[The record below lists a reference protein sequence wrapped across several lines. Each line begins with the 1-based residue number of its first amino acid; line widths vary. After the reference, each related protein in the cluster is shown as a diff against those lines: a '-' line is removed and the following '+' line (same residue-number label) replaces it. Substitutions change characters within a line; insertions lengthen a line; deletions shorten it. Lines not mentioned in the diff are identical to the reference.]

1 MILPNSLNKYFDE
14 FDSQFSN
21 CKYYRSFVSIHTNT
35 IPEDVCIIRENKK
48 ANEQYYKWKLIYAFV
63 YSTMYPKENIG
74 TEVYFPKGN
83 KSSAP
88 LKIDIAIFDDDSWF
102 SHYSNFWNSKGKDLE
117 ELEWLQYHLLVAI
130 EIKQEDG
137 KSVQEVWDKQLKA
150 YMKESARD
158 FCLGILY
165 DTDRLYLFQK
175 REGKFVRFNESKN
188 EKGFNSKSSEL
199 NLLIPDPF
207 YDVPSFDFL
216 LFGAKR
222 PDVDLSN
229 RTIND
234 LSVIS
239 SLQSTSINIAMS
251 NILRTM
257 SENGLIDQRG
267 YNILIQTL
275 ALKIYDE
282 KRNERYR
289 QIPLKLYIQEDERNY
304 KSIGDDGIQNF
315 ITRLK
320 AIEQEAKGEY
330 RVIFS
335 QIDYDIHKINHVN
348 VLVDIVY
355 QLQNYS
361 FVKSHKTDLYQ
372 IIFYQFANKFATD
385 NNAQFITPI
394 PIVQFI
400 VDMVNPRSNETVI
413 DPTCGISDFLS
424 VSYVSSASK
433 LTDKNMYGMDLSL
446 NMVVLSTLNMLLNGD
461 GNANLS
467 QVDGLGSVSNKFCDD
482 GSIITL
488 DVKRN
493 KEGNWDND
501 RADGKKYKKFDV
513 VLTNP
518 PFGKNRAFT
527 PKKDSDKEFAECYEL
542 WHEYNSKS
550 IDYGVLFLENA
561 YRILNDNGRMGI
573 ILSNSIASI
582 DSHKK
587 VRQWLLKH
595 MRIVALI
602 DLPSGVFAET
612 GVNTTIIIA
621 YKPPIKTLEKLQESD
636 YEIFIRDIKNV
647 GYEVIT
653 SQRVKK
659 FVDKY
664 KVDPKTFRYMVNVD
678 GELKKDEDF
687 SDTIIDF
694 RDWCNHQEKVV
705 RDLFVKEK

>member
-14 FDSQFSN
+14 FDSQYYN
-21 CKYYRSFVSIHTNT
+21 CECFRSFVSIHTNT
-35 IPEDVCIIRENKK
+35 IPEDVCILRENKK

-63 YSTMYPKENIG
+63 HSSMYPKDNIG

-83 KSSAP
+83 KSAAP
-88 LKIDIAIFDDDSWF
+88 LKIDVAIFDDDSWF
-102 SHYSNFWNSKGKDLE
+102 SHYLNFWNSKGKLLE

-137 KSVQEVWDKQLKA
+137 KSIQEVWDKQLKA

-175 REGKFVRFNESKN
+175 KEGKLVRFNESKN

-216 LFGAKR
+216 LIGAKR

-234 LSVIS
+234 LSIIS
-239 SLQSTSINIAMS
+239 SLQSTAINNAMS

-257 SENGLIDQRG
+257 TENGLIDQRG

-275 ALKIYDE
+275 ALKIFDE

-289 QIPLKLYIQEDERNY
+289 QIPLELYIQDEERNFTN
-304 KSIGDDGIQNF
+304 IGDDGIQKF

-320 AIEQEAKGEY
+320 NIEQEAKGEY
-330 RVIFS
+330 KVIFS

-394 PIVQFI
+394 PIVQFL
-400 VDMVNPRSNETVI
+400 VDLVNPRSNETVI

-424 VSYVSSASK
+424 VSYVSSRSK

-461 GNANLS
+461 GNANLRH
-467 QVDGLGSVSNKFCDD
+467 VDGLGSVSNKFCED
-482 GSIITL
+482 GTVITL

-493 KEGNWDND
+493 QNGNWDYE

-527 PKKDSDKEFAECYEL
+527 PKKDSDKEFAKCYEL

-602 DLPSGVFAET
+602 DLPPGVFAET

-647 GYEVIT
+647 GYEVVT

-664 KVDPKTFRYMVNVD
+664 KVDPETFRYVVD
-678 GELKKDEDF
+678 IDGKLKKDEDF

-694 RDWCNHQEKVV
+694 RDWCNHQEKAV